1 MMHTRFLVAHSVL
14 AISVLVAADALAQ
27 SVLAQNPPAAAPP
40 AVASLPDAC
49 KLMPQSDLEAL
60 FPGRPIT
67 SKGPTLS
74 AIYKGPQYAE
84 GCQYAI
90 QLPSPTSKLET
101 TKFAMLT
108 IIRCGVCSKDR
119 EGAAETFASIRDA
132 KTKVSA
138 DPKLNMRVEP
148 LSGVGDDAFQV
159 ISNYDVDT
167 FARKDDLIFLLSLGK
182 YSPQTQP
189 NAVALAGQVAKRW
202 RGGVGMIEAAAPIA
216 SNSGVDVPADTRVS
230 LTAPPDQW
238 PDACA
243 LLKPEDVRV
252 VFGDMKVDPP
262 SKTMGQ
268 ITYYS
273 RVDRVENLPNP
284 IRCSYEARKTDLVN
298 GQRQTT
304 ANSIVMIVSNVATT
318 VDSSRNHYASSQKVG
333 DADTPV
339 AGLGDEASISIMN
352 QIYIRKGVLN
362 VSVRVG
368 GGERDQTLHADAR
381 RRVIELAKLVAAQL
395 P

>member
-1 MMHTRFLVAHSVL
+1 MHTRFLVAHSVL
-14 AISVLVAADALAQ
+14 ALSVLVAADALAQ
-27 SVLAQNPPAAAPP
+27 SVLTQNPPAPP
-40 AVASLPDAC
+40 AVAGLPDAC

-84 GCQYAI
+84 ACQYAI
-90 QLPSPTSKLET
+90 QLPSPTSKLDT

-108 IIRCGVCSKDR
+108 IVKCGVCSKDR
-119 EGAAETFASIRDA
+119 DGAAETFASIRDS

-138 DPKLNMRVEP
+138 DPKLKMRVEP

-159 ISNYDVDT
+159 ISEYDVDT
-167 FARKDDLIFLLSLGK
+167 FARKDDLIFFLSLGK

-189 NAVALAGQVAKRW
+189 NAVALAAQVAKRW
-202 RGGVGMIEAAAPIA
+202 RGGVGMIEAATPIA
-216 SNSGVDVPADTRVS
+216 PNSDVDVPADTRVS
-230 LTAPPDQW
+230 LTAAPDQW

-252 VFGDMKVDPP
+252 VFGDMKIDPP
-262 SKTMGQ
+262 RKTMGQ
-268 ITYYS
+268 IKYYS
-273 RVDRVENLPNP
+273 RVDRVENLPYP
-284 IRCSYEARKTDLVN
+284 IRCNYEARKTDLVN
-298 GQRQTT
+298 GQRQTI
-304 ANSIVMIVSNVATT
+304 ANSIVMIVSDVATT
-318 VDSSRNHYASSQKVG
+318 VDASKNHYASSRKVG

-339 AGLGDEASISIMN
+339 TGLGDEASISIMN

-381 RRVIELAKLVAAQL
+381 RRVMELAKLVAAQL